1 MQFQR
6 DKASF
11 QIVKRL
17 IQSLCKAMAE
27 KRLGQSDKA
36 NMALVRAA
44 DCWRVLGWQGQAQR
58 LLKRVVVRA
67 ESNKTKFWARH
78 ALAVSYHYGN

>member
-1 MQFQR
+1 MTFQR

-27 KRLGQSDKA
+27 KRRGQSEQA
-36 NMALVRAA
+36 NMA
-44 DCWRVLGWQGQAQR
+44 
-58 LLKRVVVRA
+58 K
-67 ESNKTKFWARH
+67 AR
-78 ALAVSYHYGN
+78 GNHGFS